1 MILLGLFPVA
11 GLFAL
16 CPNQWTVFVNY
27 AKTFIAVKLWPV
39 GWTLLST
46 FNERRAILETF
57 DDPGRVSGSP
67 FLAVAAMYLVVPGL
81 MFLIVHLAAAAAAVP
96 FSPALPP
103 PSGPG
108 LGPVAPAASAAAR
121 IGR

>member
-1 MILLGLFPVA
+1 
-11 GLFAL
+11 
-16 CPNQWTVFVNY
+16 
-27 AKTFIAVKLWPV
+27 V

-67 FLAVAAMYLVVPGL
+67 FLAVAAMYLVVPAV
-81 MFLIVHLAAAAAAVP
+81 MFLIVHFAAAAAALP
-96 FSPALPP
+96 FAPAVPP

-108 LGPVAPAASAAAR
+108 LGPVAPAAGVAAR
-121 IGR
+121 LAR